1 MVEYLGAYGITQLA
15 VLNPAR
21 GGGVIISSGTKGSP
35 QRLLLSR
42 ISPRDHLASL
52 RISVVLDLPGVGQAM
67 ADNPRNGITLMS
79 PQPLEY
85 SLIKSLEY
93 FEKALTKHPVFQF
106 PIRFMNVAGF

>member
-1 MVEYLGAYGITQLA
+1 M
-15 VLNPAR
+15 
-21 GGGVIISSGTKGSP
+21 IISSGAIGSP
-35 QRLLLSR
+35 QLLLPSG
-42 ISPRDHLASL
+42 IGPRDHLASL

-67 ADNPRNGITLMS
+67 ADNPGNGITLIS

-106 PIRFMNVAGF
+106 TIRFMNVAGF

>member
-1 MVEYLGAYGITQLA
+1 MGAYRITHRA

-21 GGGVIISSGTKGSP
+21 GGKVIISSGAIRSP
-35 QRLLLSR
+35 QLLLLSG
-42 ISPRDHLASL
+42 IGPRDHLASL
-52 RISVVLDLPGVGQAM
+52 RISMVLDLPGVGQAV
-67 ADNPRNGITLMS
+67 ADNPRNGITLIS